1 MCEEQVERLCI
12 GEKKKEKK
20 RHSFYVE
27 LMKDNGKVLK
37 DSGEIILWQISLCV
51 FCKSNAYVCD
61 INNKSM

>member
-1 MCEEQVERLCI
+1 MYWW
-12 GEKKKEKK
+12 KKKEKK